1 MIKYPFPIE
10 YIKISNNV
18 NIAYCDVGSG
28 ETTLLFIHGLA
39 NYIPVFEYNISELS
53 KHYRCIAI
61 DLPGN
66 GMSSRGNYPF
76 TMVFYAEE
84 VAKFIKVMGLNSV
97 VLCGH
102 SMGGHVS
109 LLVALKFPELVDKMV
124 LFAPSGL
131 EQFTEI
137 EKMWCKSVLQLGSYV
152 YSDAMSLETA
162 INQSYYHKEKVGAK
176 GIINDLKQLM
186 TGEAGRYWRSM
197 VKANIEAMLDEQVYS
212 FLGEVKVP
220 VLLCMGDQDMLI
232 PNKIVHLA
240 DSPTKLAKRA
250 ALLFKKCEVEI
261 YKNCGHFV
269 QIEEAAAVN
278 LRIKHFLAS
287 PIPE

>member
-1 MIKYPFPIE
+1 MIKYPYPIE
-10 YIKISNNV
+10 YIKTGPDV
-18 NIAYCDVGSG
+18 KIAYCDVGG
-28 ETTLLFIHGLA
+28 GDTTLLFIHGLA
-39 NYIPVFEYNISELS
+39 NYIPVFEYNINELS
-53 KHYRCIAI
+53 KHFRCIAI

-84 VAKFIKVMGLNSV
+84 LAKFIKVMGLQSV

-109 LLVALKFPELVDKMV
+109 LLVSLRFPELVEKLV

-131 EQFTEI
+131 EQFTDL

-176 GIINDLKQLM
+176 SIINDLKQLM
-186 TGEAGRYWRSM
+186 SGEAGKYWRNM
-197 VKANIEAMLDEQVYS
+197 VKANIEAMLDEQIYS
-212 FLGEVKVP
+212 FLSEVKAP
-220 VLLCMGDQDMLI
+220 VLLLMGDQDMLI

-278 LRIKHFLAS
+278 LRIRHFLAL
-287 PIPE
+287 PTQE